1 MSDVLDPIELALA
14 RLPSQYR
21 GTPANESNDEK
32 QLRAL
37 LTPAADFQ
45 ATARAVLAGLSIDTA
60 IGAQLTLLGK
70 LVGRPRA
77 GITDD
82 DVYRRYVRAQI
93 AANKSDGLNRDILTI
108 ARLVIDDPAADLTL
122 RNEGVATYVLSVDGI
137 ALSTTVAAVLMA
149 LLRKATAD
157 GVRPILEY
165 STATPANTLHW
176 GTSGTWGTSVWA
188 RATDKEI

>member
-21 GTPANESNDEK
+21 GTPEKESNDEQ
-32 QLRAL
+32 QLRVL
-37 LTPAADFQ
+37 LAPVAEFL
-45 ATARAVLAGLSIDTA
+45 ATARAVRDGLSIDTA
-60 IGAQLTLLGK
+60 VGAQLTALGK

-108 ARLVIDDPAADLTL
+108 ARLVIDDPAVDLTL
-122 RNEGVATYVLSVDGI
+122 RREGIATYVLAVDGI
-137 ALSTTVAAVLMA
+137 ALPDTVAAVLMA
-149 LLRKATAD
+149 LVRKATSD

-176 GTSGTWGTSVWA
+176 GTSGTWGASVWA